1 MRMGTTVGNSKGGER
16 LLCWAREGARDG
28 GQNELLIL
36 LCIFGES
43 NSCGGFVTTSAEGGG
58 DGVYIHF
65 SFAAEADAEPS
76 IGHEFK

>member
-1 MRMGTTVGNSKGGER
+1 MGTTAGNSKGGER

-43 NSCGGFVTTSAEGGG
+43 NSCGGFVTSSAEGGG
-58 DGVYIHF
+58 DRVYIYF
-65 SFAAEADAEPS
+65 SFTAEADSEPT
-76 IGHEFK
+76 IGHEFE